1 MAMNTTQTKK
11 ETTWKKNHYKWI
23 YLQNRIRFSDTE
35 SKLMVTKVG
44 RSANLGLKDTQYS
57 INYEFGINR
66 YTVLY
71 KLGVW
76 D

>member
-1 MAMNTTQTKK
+1 
-11 ETTWKKNHYKWI
+11 
-23 YLQNRIRFSDTE
+23 
-35 SKLMVTKVG
+35 MVTKVG

-71 KLGVW
+71 IKQINNKDLLYIAQGTIFNVLNNNL
-76 D
+76 